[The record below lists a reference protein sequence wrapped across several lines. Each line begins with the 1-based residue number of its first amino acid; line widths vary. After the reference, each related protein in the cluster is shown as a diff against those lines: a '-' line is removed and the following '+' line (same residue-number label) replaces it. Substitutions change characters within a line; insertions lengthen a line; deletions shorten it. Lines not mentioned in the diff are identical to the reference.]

1 MAIDTA
7 AGVRTVSAVTTTD
20 TTDQSPTPHPVEGA
34 RRQANRH
41 LDRLLSPGKDP
52 TDPSGRAWLA
62 PIEVPAEVR
71 ARVAEMVEAYRQHQ
85 LVRPDVAKRVRAG
98 SADAEGVKVAQF
110 LLYGAVREPGRA
122 PADYDVELIHRY
134 RGELADLVASVN
146 TANAALSA
154 LRKFFDHI
162 LAPGEPNPAREILSA
177 TSQKGGQRRLY
188 TRGQGDAILAVA
200 AAGTTGVRPRS
211 GRPLKKYLGSWVD
224 YVVVAVWTHT
234 GAESGALL
242 RARVDDLD
250 VPGPPPGRAAAR

>member
-7 AGVRTVSAVTTTD
+7 AGVRTVSALTTTD

-85 LVRPDVAKRVRAG
+85 LVRP
-98 SADAEGVKVAQF
+98 EVAQF

-154 LRKFFDHI
+154 LR
-162 LAPGEPNPAREILSA
+162 
-177 TSQKGGQRRLY
+177 
-188 TRGQGDAILAVA
+188 
-200 AAGTTGVRPRS
+200 
-211 GRPLKKYLGSWVD
+211 
-224 YVVVAVWTHT
+224 
-234 GAESGALL
+234 
-242 RARVDDLD
+242 
-250 VPGPPPGRAAAR
+250 